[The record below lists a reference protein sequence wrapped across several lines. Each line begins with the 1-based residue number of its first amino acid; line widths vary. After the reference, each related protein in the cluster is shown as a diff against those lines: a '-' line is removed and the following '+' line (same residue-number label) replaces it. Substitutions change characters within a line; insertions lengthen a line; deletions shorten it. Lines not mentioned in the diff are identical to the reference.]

1 MITISLE
8 QNKMMSY
15 EAFNFFKE
23 IYVGL
28 LNLRGTLVVE
38 ISKLCD
44 ASMTL
49 TYISLKTKFPLPQ
62 ITTQLFR
69 QYFLASLYFLKI
81 KCFINQIFLGLSSQ
95 ILFNCRLYSRGFWLG
110 LAWLQDI
117 LDVFFFFFFFFFL
130 NLEYK

>member
-1 MITISLE
+1 MITIKLE
-8 QNKMMSY
+8 QNKMMSS

-49 TYISLKTKFPLPQ
+49 TYISLKTKLPLPQ

-69 QYFLASLYFLKI
+69 QHFLAWLYFLKI
-81 KCFINQIFLGLSSQ
+81 KCFIYQIFFGLSSQ
-95 ILFNCRLYSRGFWLG
+95 ILFNCSCTQEVFGLG
-110 LAWLQDI
+110 
-117 LDVFFFFFFFFFL
+117 
-130 NLEYK
+130 